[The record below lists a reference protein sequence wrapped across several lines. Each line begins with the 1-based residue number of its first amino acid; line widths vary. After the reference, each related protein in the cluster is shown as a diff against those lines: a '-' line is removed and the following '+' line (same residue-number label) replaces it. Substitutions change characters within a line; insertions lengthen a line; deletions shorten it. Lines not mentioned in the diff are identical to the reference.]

1 MTGKAKSAARNIAI
15 IVKTKPSSP
24 AIIATIKMSPSPT
37 TSLLLMTKNEL
48 LISQNKDAKIPIE
61 SKLK

>member
-15 IVKTKPSSP
+15 IVETRPNSP
-24 AIIATIKMSPSPT
+24 AIIATTKISPSPT
-37 TSLLLMTKNEL
+37 ISFSLITKKEL
-48 LISQNKDAKIPIE
+48 LISQNKDAKMPIV